1 MFLYYVLCCCS
12 MCVCFCIFLFFFSSR
27 RRHTRCALVTG
38 VQTCALPICAVAFTI
53 AGELARMKVD
63 ADIVMSW
70 ITYAA
75 LCGVSHAARI
85 VFEALSEQAADEV
98 QMGDGPTTGKLMML
112 AYDWLGAP
120 DTYTWRL
127 VSLLNDMGRGDRK
140 SVVWGQGVAG

>member
-1 MFLYYVLCCCS
+1 
-12 MCVCFCIFLFFFSSR
+12 
-27 RRHTRCALVTG
+27 
-38 VQTCALPICAVAFTI
+38 
-53 AGELARMKVD
+53 MKVD

-112 AYDWLGAP
+112 AYDWLGAH

-127 VSLLNDMGRGDRK
+127 VSLLNEMGRWTFLSRVQDLVPNTKMEGAKSDRARQK
-140 SVVWGQGVAG
+140 IEPAGNRPQHEVVDAATHVNIKLGRSACRAK

>member
-1 MFLYYVLCCCS
+1 MKTP
-12 MCVCFCIFLFFFSSR
+12 R
-27 RRHTRCALVTG
+27 ENPR
-38 VQTCALPICAVAFTI
+38 QTCRDGMIRASRVLIDDGVLNRVLLGDREAGAWSFTI
-53 AGELARMKVD
+53 ACELARMKVD

-112 AYDWLGAP
+112 AYDWLGAH

-127 VSLLNDMGRGDRK
+127 VSLLNEMGRRTGRAH
-140 SVVWGQGVAG
+140 V